1 MNTPFYFELIN
12 PFSGDPYV
20 KKGHNLQKRLCAH
33 RGVEVFRASA
43 NHFLYIHD
51 SIIITERAGAN
62 KGGAIKIINDYLDS
76 TTKHTATKY
85 HAFERMQQAFK
96 DVKKRIQQ

>member
-1 MNTPFYFELIN
+1 MNAPFYLELIN
-12 PFSGDPYV
+12 PFAGAPYV
-20 KKGHNLQKRLCAH
+20 KKGHNLQKRICAH

-43 NHFLYIHD
+43 KHFLYIRD
-51 SIIITERAGAN
+51 SIIITERARAN
-62 KGGAIKIINDYLDS
+62 EEGAIKIINDYLDS

-96 DVKKRIQQ
+96 DAKKRIQQ